1 MEQRNTSS
9 SFQFASLT
17 EILNFIKANYERN
30 LLNYVPHVLCVL
42 RALVPHM
49 PRNIRTLMLGVPRTS
64 CLLVPHVSYV
74 LLYLTCLVP
83 LRFLVL
89 LVPLR
94 MCSFA
99 PHPSLASIILSL
111 IHSYACHTLQLSCSA
126 ALLLLVFELFQFFTV
141 NVNHC
146 DIPLLKRNAITI
158 VFCISNISLHDLLT
172 SPH

>member
-9 SFQFASLT
+9 SFQFASLN

-49 PRNIRTLMLGVPRTS
+49 PRNIRTLMFGVPRTS
-64 CLLVPHVSYV
+64 CPLVSHVSYV

-89 LVPLR
+89 LLPLR

-111 IHSYACHTLQLSCSA
+111 IHSYACHTL
-126 ALLLLVFELFQFFTV
+126 
-141 NVNHC
+141 
-146 DIPLLKRNAITI
+146 
-158 VFCISNISLHDLLT
+158 
-172 SPH
+172 